1 MSNNQSY
8 LVLDTKDSTYSTA
21 NQNSTY
27 TIDSTSAIAC
37 PNCFNTTWVLRRSL
51 RNVSK
56 IYLKSLMLPI
66 LFPNVRSSNKSNTIT
81 VVNNST
87 LATYTITLPDRT
99 YTDIA
104 SLLTRINTAFL
115 SAFPAINVV
124 FALYTASD
132 TTHCYNN
139 VGVTSSNVTNISVNI
154 TSVLAKMLGFTGI
167 TSDPLVGTTR
177 IAGALYNLSYDHY
190 VNMTICTTPDHNI
203 ENQNGNAV
211 SFHIPV
217 NVSSGTIMFSS
228 SNLSFDSYIQN
239 YKGTV
244 INNISVVITDRF
256 GYSVNS
262 RNAVDYSM
270 CLAFEYYDDE
280 KDVVVY

>member
-51 RNVSK
+51 HNVSK

-87 LATYTITLPDRT
+87 QATYTITLPDRT
-99 YTDIA
+99 YTDIT

-139 VGVTSSNVTNISVNI
+139 VGVTIVNKRRTKKRIFNLPQSVTKFI
-154 TSVLAKMLGFTGI
+154 TA
-167 TSDPLVGTTR
+167 
-177 IAGALYNLSYDHY
+177 
-190 VNMTICTTPDHNI
+190 
-203 ENQNGNAV
+203 
-211 SFHIPV
+211 
-217 NVSSGTIMFSS
+217 
-228 SNLSFDSYIQN
+228 FDSFQH
-239 YKGTV
+239 V
-244 INNISVVITDRF
+244 EPQSFNIPLEV
-256 GYSVNS
+256 
-262 RNAVDYSM
+262 
-270 CLAFEYYDDE
+270 
-280 KDVVVY
+280 